1 MTHETDRIRKK
12 TGGILRREADSSG
25 QNVDNVLSQEAWE
38 RKQAERKKLILR
50 PLTELN
56 LIEDFLTNQMI
67 IHPVVGLRFSKRVL
81 TMILGREI
89 GTLSIAAQKAYPG
102 ENTDRHGI
110 RLDVC
115 LDEQGGDIVDLEPD
129 QNSSAEDVRTLPRR
143 VRFYHAKIDAG
154 SLARGMEY
162 STLRNVVVIFI
173 TTYDPFGLNRMVYTI
188 SNKCKEV
195 PEMPYDDGVKTL
207 FLYTKGTEG
216 NPPEALKQLL
226 HYMEDTCAENA
237 VTPELREIHEM
248 VTQVKCDKEV
258 GLAYMKAY
266 ELEQRLLRQGRE
278 EGREEKYDMLV
289 SLVKDGL
296 LTFEQAA
303 ERSGLSISDFAAKV
317 KERKAATDN
326 TP

>member
-1 MTHETDRIRKK
+1 MRNETDRTRQSV
-12 TGGILRREADSSG
+12 TM
-25 QNVDNVLSQEAWE
+25 
-38 RKQAERKKLILR
+38 R
-50 PLTELN
+50 PIEELN
-56 LIEDFLTNQMI
+56 LIEDFLTNQML

-81 TMILGREI
+81 TTILGREI

-162 STLRNVVVIFI
+162 SALRNVVVIFI

-188 SNKCKEV
+188 SNKCEEV
-195 PEMPYDDGVKTL
+195 PEMPYDDGAKTL

-237 VTPELREIHEM
+237 VTPELRELHEM

-266 ELEQRLLRQGRE
+266 ELEQRLLRQGRA
-278 EGREEKYDMLV
+278 EGTVDTLV
-289 SLVKDGL
+289 ELVKDGL
-296 LTFEQAA
+296 LTIAQAA
-303 ERSGLSISDFAAKV
+303 ERSGVPMTDFEERLK
-317 KERKAATDN
+317 KETAGANDM
-326 TP
+326 P

>member
-1 MTHETDRIRKK
+1 MRNETDRTR
-12 TGGILRREADSSG
+12 
-25 QNVDNVLSQEAWE
+25 
-38 RKQAERKKLILR
+38 QAVTMR
-50 PLTELN
+50 PIEELD
-56 LIEDFLTNQMI
+56 LLEDFLTNQMI

-81 TMILGREI
+81 TTIFGREI

-102 ENTDRHGI
+102 ENTDRRGI

-115 LDEQGGDIVDLEPD
+115 LDEHGGDIVDLEPD
-129 QNSSAEDVRTLPRR
+129 QNSSAEDVKSLPRR

-162 STLRNVVVIFI
+162 SALRNVVVIFI

-188 SNKCKEV
+188 SSKCEEV
-195 PEMPYDDGVKTL
+195 PDMPYDDGAKTL

-226 HYMEDTCAENA
+226 HYMEDTRTENA
-237 VTPELREIHEM
+237 VTPELRELHEM

-266 ELEQRLLRQGRE
+266 EIEQRLLRQGRE
-278 EGREEKYDMLV
+278 EGRVEGKEEGKEETL
-289 SLVKDGL
+289 LQKIITKVKKGDNVP
-296 LTFEQAA
+296 EIA
-303 ERSGLSISDFAAKV
+303 EALDEDEESISRRVEIISRYAPEYDLEAILDEVLDGK
-317 KERKAATDN
+317 KEARG
-326 TP
+326 

>member
-1 MTHETDRIRKK
+1 MTHETDRTR
-12 TGGILRREADSSG
+12 
-25 QNVDNVLSQEAWE
+25 
-38 RKQAERKKLILR
+38 QAVTLR

-81 TMILGREI
+81 TTILGREI

-143 VRFYHAKIDAG
+143 VRFYHVKIDAG

-162 STLRNVVVIFI
+162 SALRNVVVIFI

-188 SNKCKEV
+188 SNKCEEV
-195 PEMPYDDGVKTL
+195 PEMPYDDGAKTL

-226 HYMEDTCAENA
+226 HYMEDTRAENA
-237 VTPELREIHEM
+237 VTPELRELHEM

-266 ELEQRLLRQGRE
+266 ELEQRLLRQGRA
-278 EGREEKYDMLV
+278 EGTVDTLV
-289 SLVKDGL
+289 ELVKDGL
-296 LTFEQAA
+296 LTIAQAA
-303 ERSGLSISDFAAKV
+303 ERSGVPMTDFEERLK
-317 KERKAATDN
+317 KETAGANDM
-326 TP
+326 P

>member
-1 MTHETDRIRKK
+1 MI
-12 TGGILRREADSSG
+12 SG
-25 QNVDNVLSQEAWE
+25 VA
-38 RKQAERKKLILR
+38 
-50 PLTELN
+50 
-56 LIEDFLTNQMI
+56 
-67 IHPVVGLRFSKRVL
+67 PV
-81 TMILGREI
+81 
-89 GTLSIAAQKAYPG
+89 P
-102 ENTDRHGI
+102 
-110 RLDVC
+110 VC

-162 STLRNVVVIFI
+162 SALRNVVVIFI

-188 SNKCKEV
+188 SNKCEEV
-195 PEMPYDDGVKTL
+195 PEMPYDDGAKTL

-237 VTPELREIHEM
+237 VTPELRELHEM

-266 ELEQRLLRQGRE
+266 ELEQRLLRQGRA
-278 EGREEKYDMLV
+278 EGTVDTLV
-289 SLVKDGL
+289 ELVKDGL
-296 LTFEQAA
+296 LTIAQAA
-303 ERSGLSISDFAAKV
+303 ERSGVPMTDFEERLK
-317 KERKAATDN
+317 KETAGANDM
-326 TP
+326 P

>member
-1 MTHETDRIRKK
+1 MTHETDRTR
-12 TGGILRREADSSG
+12 
-25 QNVDNVLSQEAWE
+25 
-38 RKQAERKKLILR
+38 QAVTLR

-81 TMILGREI
+81 TTILGREI

-162 STLRNVVVIFI
+162 SALRNVVVIFI

-188 SNKCKEV
+188 SNKCEEV
-195 PEMPYDDGVKTL
+195 PEMPYDDGAKTL

-237 VTPELREIHEM
+237 VTPELRELHEM

-278 EGREEKYDMLV
+278 EGREEGLTRGEEKTLLSQIIEKVKKEKSVPEIAEALEKDEASISRRVEIISRYAPEYDLEEILDEV
-289 SLVKDGL
+289 LYGKK
-296 LTFEQAA
+296 AA
-303 ERSGLSISDFAAKV
+303 E
-317 KERKAATDN
+317 
-326 TP
+326 

>member
-1 MTHETDRIRKK
+1 MTHETDRTR
-12 TGGILRREADSSG
+12 
-25 QNVDNVLSQEAWE
+25 
-38 RKQAERKKLILR
+38 QAVTLR

-81 TMILGREI
+81 TTILGREI

-162 STLRNVVVIFI
+162 SALRNVVVIFI

-188 SNKCKEV
+188 SNKCEEV
-195 PEMPYDDGVKTL
+195 PEMPYDDGAKTL

-237 VTPELREIHEM
+237 VTPELRELHEM

-266 ELEQRLLRQGRE
+266 EIEQRLLRQGSVL
-278 EGREEKYDMLV
+278 GEEK
-289 SLVKDGL
+289 KL
-296 LTFEQAA
+296 LNQII
-303 ERSGLSISDFAAKV
+303 GKV
-317 KERKAATDN
+317 KKGKSIPEIAEALDEDEVLITKRVEIVNRYAPDYDLEAILDEVMNAKR
-326 TP
+326 

>member
-1 MTHETDRIRKK
+1 MTHETDRTR
-12 TGGILRREADSSG
+12 
-25 QNVDNVLSQEAWE
+25 
-38 RKQAERKKLILR
+38 QAVTLR

-81 TMILGREI
+81 TTIIGREL

-102 ENTDRHGI
+102 ENTDKHGI

-162 STLRNVVVIFI
+162 SALRNVVVIFI

-188 SNKCKEV
+188 SNKCEEV
-195 PEMPYDDGVKTL
+195 PEMPYDDGAKTL

-237 VTPELREIHEM
+237 VTPELRELHEM

-258 GLAYMKAY
+258 GLT
-266 ELEQRLLRQGRE
+266 RG
-278 EGREEKYDMLV
+278 EEKA
-289 SLVKDGL
+289 L
-296 LTFEQAA
+296 LNLIIE
-303 ERSGLSISDFAAKV
+303 KV
-317 KERKAATDN
+317 KKEKSVPEIAEALERDEASVARCVEIVSRYAPEYDLETILDEVLYGKKTDK
-326 TP
+326 